1 MISNAVDQSMPGHL
15 LSVVLVH
22 NITLT
27 SLSSYAWSVAGL
39 GWKIHIYSCG
49 PNQMGLFW
57 VQMAAGCLPN
67 TSKLWIKYSINTK
80 STIQELLN

>member
-27 SLSSYAWSVAGL
+27 SLSSYDQLQDCVENTHLFLWTKLNGIIL
-39 GWKIHIYSCG
+39 GT
-49 PNQMGLFW
+49 N
-57 VQMAAGCLPN
+57 GCRMLA
-67 TSKLWIKYSINTK
+67 
-80 STIQELLN
+80 

>member
-27 SLSSYAWSVAGL
+27 SLSSYDQLQDWVEKYTFIL
-39 GWKIHIYSCG
+39 VDQIKWDYSG
-49 PNQMGLFW
+49 YKWLQD
-57 VQMAAGCLPN
+57 ACLIPVN
-67 TSKLWIKYSINTK
+67 FESNIL
-80 STIQELLN
+80 